1 MPYKNYII
9 SKGGQELGITWYD
22 IENHILTPA
31 QFKEFNT
38 WMNGQTVGCIDDS
51 CTTGIVYTGDLL
63 RFIKGL
69 PVID

>member
-9 SKGGQELGITWYD
+9 SKGGKELGITWYD

-31 QFKEFNT
+31 QFKEFKD
-38 WMNGQTVGCIDDS
+38 WMRGQTVGFIDDS
-51 CTTGIVYTGDLL
+51 CATIVYTSDLL

-69 PVID
+69 PVND